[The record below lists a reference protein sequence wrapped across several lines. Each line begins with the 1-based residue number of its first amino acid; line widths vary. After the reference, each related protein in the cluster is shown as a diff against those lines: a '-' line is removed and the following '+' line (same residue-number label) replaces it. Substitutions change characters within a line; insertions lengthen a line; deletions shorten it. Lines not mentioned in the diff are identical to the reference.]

1 MSRPRYLFAAAW
13 FLFGTAGLSAAD
25 AKKSVEEVV
34 AAVRPSVVVITAP
47 GREGRSQRLGAGF
60 VVGDGLIATNLHV
73 IGEARPIRVQLADGR
88 RHDVTAVHAF
98 DRGLDLAVV
107 RIDAKGLVPLELAD
121 SDKLKQGEQVVA
133 LGNPQGLT
141 HSVVAGVVSAVR
153 DIDGRAMIQL
163 AIPLEP
169 GNSGGPLLDLYG
181 RVVGVPTM
189 KSLVTANLGFAVP
202 VNALKPLLAKPS
214 PIPMARWL
222 TLGAL
227 DPSEWQPVFGAQWR
241 QRGGRILGEG
251 AGAGFGG
258 RSLCLAQRPVPEL
271 PFEVSVTVRLDDES
285 GAAGLVFHADGGD
298 RHYGFYPSGGQLRLV
313 RFEGPDVYSWNILAQ
328 IPTPAY
334 RPGAWNTLKVRLEKD
349 HIRGF
354 VNGQQV
360 VDSTESQP
368 WTGGKVGLAK
378 FRDTRAEFK
387 NFEVAREIAASGPP
401 AAVAAR
407 VLPRVRDIA
416 PDAPPKP
423 ELVEALQADG
433 PDGVAVLREQARR
446 LEQQAGRLRELA
458 VAVHQKR
465 VQTELARMLQGK
477 DEETD
482 LLHAALLV
490 ARLDNDD
497 LDVGAYRKEVER
509 MARELAAAFPKD
521 ADEKAKLAALNKYL
535 FAERGYHGSRS
546 DYYQRS
552 NSYLN
557 AVIDDREGIPITLSV
572 LYMELGRRVGLKLVG
587 IGLPGHFVVR
597 HVPAQGEPQLID
609 VYEGG
614 KVMTREE
621 ANSRVQALAG
631 QPLRDEHLAAVSKR
645 AILLRMLQNLLGI
658 ARGERNAK
666 GMLPYLD
673 TILMIAPDDAE
684 QHWLRAMV
692 RLQAD
697 DRQGALADV
706 DWLLEKRPDNLDLE
720 RVREMRRL
728 LTRPGR

>member
-1 MSRPRYLFAAAW
+1 MPRVPYLFAAVA
-13 FLFGTAGLSAAD
+13 LLLSSTGLQAAD
-25 AKKSVEEVV
+25 GRKSIEEV
-34 AAVRPSVVVITAP
+34 AAAARKSVVVITAP
-47 GREGRSQRLGAGF
+47 GREARSQRLGAGF

-88 RHDVTAVHAF
+88 RHDVTAVHAI
-98 DRGLDLAVV
+98 DRSLDLAIV

-153 DIDGRAMIQL
+153 EIEGRPMIQL

-169 GNSGGPLLDLYG
+169 GNSGGPLLDLEG
-181 RVVGVPTM
+181 RVVGVPTI

-227 DPSEWQPVFGAQWR
+227 DAAEWQPMLGAQWR
-241 QRGGRILGEG
+241 QRGGRILVEG
-251 AGAGFGG
+251 LGTGFGG
-258 RSLCLAQRPVPEL
+258 RSFCLAQRPVLEL
-271 PFEVSVTVRLDDES
+271 PFEVAVTVRLDDEA
-285 GAAGLVFHADGGD
+285 GAAGLIFHADGGD
-298 RHYGFYPSGGQLRLV
+298 RHYGFYPSGGQLRLT
-313 RFEGPDVYSWNILAQ
+313 RFEGPDVYSWKILAQ
-328 IPTPAY
+328 VPSAAY
-334 RPGAWNTLKVRLEKD
+334 RPGEWNTLKVRLEKD
-349 HIRGF
+349 RIRGF

-360 VDSTESQP
+360 VDSRDVT
-368 WTGGKVGLAK
+368 WTDGKVGLAK

-387 NFEVAREIAASGPP
+387 NFQVAREIAASGPP

-416 PDAPPKP
+416 PDEPPKS
-423 ELVEALQADG
+423 ELVEALQTDG

-446 LEQQAGRLRELA
+446 LEQQAVRLRELA
-458 VAVHQKR
+458 LAVHQKR
-465 VQTELARMLQGK
+465 VQTELARLLQGK
-477 DEETD
+477 DEGVD

-490 ARLDNDD
+490 ARLDNED
-497 LDVGAYRKEVER
+497 LDVDAYRKEVER
-509 MARELAAAFPKD
+509 MARELTATLPAG
-521 ADEKAKLAALNKYL
+521 ADDKARLAALNKYL
-535 FAERGYHGSRS
+535 FAERGFHGSRN

-572 LYMELGRRVGLKLVG
+572 LYMELGRRIGLKLVG
-587 IGLPGHFVVR
+587 VGLPGHFVVR
-597 HVPAQGEPQLID
+597 HVPGQGEPQLID

-614 KVMTREE
+614 KAMTRDE
-621 ANSRVQALAG
+621 AADRVQALSG
-631 QPLRDEHLAAVSKR
+631 QPLREEYLAAVGKR
-645 AILLRMLQNLLGI
+645 AIIQRMLQNLLAI
-658 ARGERNAK
+658 ARDERNAR

-673 TILMIAPDDAE
+673 TILALAPDDAA

-692 RLQAD
+692 RFQAE
-697 DRQGALADV
+697 DRPGALADV
-706 DWLLEKRPDNLDLE
+706 DWLLEKQPPGIDLE
-720 RVREMRRL
+720 RVRELRQV